1 MAECAG
7 SASDPPCQVNGIRQ
21 AAESA
26 VSLSDMQ
33 GNSSG
38 AALTVCTI
46 ASSVSTL
53 AVSENSL
60 PGLATTSDH
69 DSACCPP
76 KRKCISVRDVHFEP
90 LDSVMQ
96 ADSSPRPFCE
106 RDIAASVRVGAHC
119 CGGGSKLGNTLN
131 IVDTMSTSF
140 SSHVKPECSYVDG
153 IVSGG
158 CNCTE
163 FKPDMQGAEN
173 VELMERTVH
182 ETRAGGHS
190 MQRVQQL
197 SCSDD
202 TEGCGRTAPTF
213 VSSMGQAARV
223 TGHTPTPPPDR
234 CRPSGSACAGCGV
247 DVKQWREQMAVG
259 TNSRCGGSGVAGK
272 QLKKQTVADGTESD
286 GSCAGHGSRDSHVS
300 SKVEVHA
307 SGPQWSVAK
316 PGSSSSG
323 AHAPGSVCCGGDAP
337 RPGFSLT
344 KGHAPKSA
352 YSGNAAAPVSSPG
365 LSTASA
371 QVGFVADLS
380 SELSSATSAA
390 PVSSPGLSTAS
401 AQVGFVADLSSELS
415 SATSAAPVSS
425 PGLSTASAQ
434 VGFVA
439 DLSSELSSATSAA
452 ELKDETAE
460 SSLHIDFTQF
470 TAATGLPQ
478 FVKTSL
484 ASSHSHGTK
493 MLECQDFVA
502 ATPSCSTDCGTDV
515 SHVRTGSSELTL
527 SSGCEHTNA
536 ALTLSTD
543 CEYENAAVT
552 LSTDY
557 EYEYE
562 TDTSGCS
569 ESSSDAT
576 TSSSDSCN
584 DQSVPNVSS
593 ARMSPQKQL
602 QCSAPFDND
611 SNLKR
616 LGKSRKT
623 KKKAPSYGLKTDAVN
638 ALLGLR
644 RSAGYPKTKQSLY
657 TSQSREDRSR
667 LLARVGEGGTDTA
680 AAASKLLITIND
692 LPCVLL
698 VHILSFLP
706 VATRIGRVSL
716 VCKRWQ
722 SAVLD
727 PCLWR
732 RLDLRNLPRLKD
744 AALLQLASLSD
755 RVYTLILSDGRSTL
769 LTDHGVSKV
778 LQQCSHLR
786 KVKFNR

>member
-96 ADSSPRPFCE
+96 SDSSPRPFCE

-223 TGHTPTPPPDR
+223 TGHTQTPPPDR

-352 YSGNAAAPVSSPG
+352 YSGNA
-365 LSTASA
+365 
-371 QVGFVADLS
+371 
-380 SELSSATSAA
+380 
-390 PVSSPGLSTAS
+390 
-401 AQVGFVADLSSELS
+401 
-415 SATSAAPVSS
+415 AAPVSS

-667 LLARVGEGGTDTA
+667 LLARVGEGGTDAA

-706 VATRIGRVSL
+706 VAARIGRVSL

>member
-1 MAECAG
+1 MTDMAECAD
-7 SASDPPCQVNGIRQ
+7 SASDPACQVNGIRQ
-21 AAESA
+21 ATESA

-60 PGLATTSDH
+60 SGLAATSDH

-76 KRKCISVRDVHFEP
+76 KRKCLSVGDVHFEP
-90 LDSVMQ
+90 LDSVRQ
-96 ADSSPRPFCE
+96 SDSSLRPFCQP
-106 RDIAASVRVGAHC
+106 DVAGSVRVGTHC
-119 CGGGSKLGNTLN
+119 CNGGSKLGNTLN
-131 IVDTMSTSF
+131 ITDAMSTSF
-140 SSHVKPECSYVDG
+140 SSHVKPECSCVDG
-153 IVSGG
+153 VASEG
-158 CNCTE
+158 CDCAE
-163 FKPDMQGAEN
+163 FKPDMQGAES
-173 VELMERTVH
+173 VEPMERTIQ
-182 ETRAGGHS
+182 ETGAGGHS

-197 SCSDD
+197 SCPDD
-202 TEGCGRTAPTF
+202 SEGCGRTGPTF
-213 VSSMGQAARV
+213 VSSRGQAARV
-223 TGHTPTPPPDR
+223 TGHALTPPTDR
-234 CRPSGSACAGCGV
+234 CQVFGSACAGCGV
-247 DVKQWREQMAVG
+247 DVKRWREQMAVG
-259 TNSRCGGSGVAGK
+259 TNSGCGGSGVAGK
-272 QLKKQTVADGTESD
+272 QLKKQTVADGTESN
-286 GSCAGHGSRDSHVS
+286 GSCAGHFSRDSHVS
-300 SKVEVHA
+300 SKIEAHA
-307 SGPQWSVAK
+307 SGPDWNVGK
-316 PGSSSSG
+316 PGSSSGG

-337 RPGFSLT
+337 RPGSGLT
-344 KGHAPKSA
+344 KGGHAPK
-352 YSGNAAAPVSSPG
+352 GNAAAPVSSPG
-365 LSTASA
+365 LSTVSVR
-371 QVGFVADLS
+371 VGFAADLS

-390 PVSSPGLSTAS
+390 K
-401 AQVGFVADLSSELS
+401 
-415 SATSAAPVSS
+415 
-425 PGLSTASAQ
+425 
-434 VGFVA
+434 
-439 DLSSELSSATSAA
+439 
-452 ELKDETAE
+452 LKDETAE
-460 SSLHIDFTQF
+460 SSLRTDFTQF
-470 TAATGLPQ
+470 TAATGVPH

-493 MLECQDFVA
+493 ILERQDFGA

-515 SHVRTGSSELTL
+515 PHMSVGSSELTL
-527 SSGCEHTNA
+527 SSGCEHKNA

-543 CEYENAAVT
+543 CEYENAALT

-584 DQSVPNVSS
+584 DQSMPSVSC
-593 ARMSPQKQL
+593 ARIPPQKQL
-602 QCSAPFDND
+602 QHSAPFDSD

-667 LLARVGEGGTDTA
+667 LLARVGEGGTDAA

-744 AALLQLASLSD
+744 AVLLQLASLSD

-778 LQQCSHLR
+778 LQQCSHLK

>member
-38 AALTVCTI
+38 AALMVCTI

-76 KRKCISVRDVHFEP
+76 KRKCLSVGDVHFEP

-96 ADSSPRPFCE
+96 SDSSPRPFCE
-106 RDIAASVRVGAHC
+106 RDIAASVRVGTHC

-140 SSHVKPECSYVDG
+140 SSQVKPECSYVDG

-158 CNCTE
+158 CDCAE
-163 FKPDMQGAEN
+163 FKPDMQGVES

-182 ETRAGGHS
+182 KTRAGGHS

-202 TEGCGRTAPTF
+202 TEGCGGTAPTF
-213 VSSMGQAARV
+213 VSSRGQAARV
-223 TGHTPTPPPDR
+223 TGHTLTPPPNR
-234 CRPSGSACAGCGV
+234 CQMFGSTCAGCGV
-247 DVKQWREQMAVG
+247 DVKQWREQTAVG

-272 QLKKQTVADGTESD
+272 QLKKQTAADGTESD

-300 SKVEVHA
+300 GKVEVHA

-344 KGHAPKSA
+344 NGHAPKSA

-390 PVSSPGLSTAS
+390 
-401 AQVGFVADLSSELS
+401 
-415 SATSAAPVSS
+415 
-425 PGLSTASAQ
+425 
-434 VGFVA
+434 
-439 DLSSELSSATSAA
+439 

-460 SSLHIDFTQF
+460 SSLQTDFPQF

-493 MLECQDFVA
+493 LLECQDFGA
-502 ATPSCSTDCGTDV
+502 ATPSCSQDCGTDV
-515 SHVRTGSSELTL
+515 LHMSTGSSELTL
-527 SSGCEHTNA
+527 SSGCEHKNA

-543 CEYENAAVT
+543 CEYENATLT

-657 TSQSREDRSR
+657 MSQSREDRSR
-667 LLARVGEGGTDTA
+667 LLARVGEGGTDAA

-744 AALLQLASLSD
+744 AVLLQLASLSD

-778 LQQCSHLR
+778 LQQCSHLK

>member
-96 ADSSPRPFCE
+96 SDSSPRPFCE

-223 TGHTPTPPPDR
+223 TGHTQTPPPDR

-316 PGSSSSG
+316 PSSSSSG

-352 YSGNAAAPVSSPG
+352 YSGNA
-365 LSTASA
+365 
-371 QVGFVADLS
+371 
-380 SELSSATSAA
+380 
-390 PVSSPGLSTAS
+390 
-401 AQVGFVADLSSELS
+401 
-415 SATSAAPVSS
+415 AAPVSS

-667 LLARVGEGGTDTA
+667 LLARVGEGGTDAA

>member
-26 VSLSDMQ
+26 VSLSDMP

-76 KRKCISVRDVHFEP
+76 KRKCLSVGDVHFEP

-96 ADSSPRPFCE
+96 AESSPRPFCE
-106 RDIAASVRVGAHC
+106 RDIAASVRVGTHC
-119 CGGGSKLGNTLN
+119 CSGGSKLGNTLN

-140 SSHVKPECSYVDG
+140 SSQVKPECSFVDR

-158 CNCTE
+158 CDCTE
-163 FKPDMQGAEN
+163 LKPDMQGAES

-190 MQRVQQL
+190 MQQVQQF

-202 TEGCGRTAPTF
+202 TEGCGGTAPTF
-213 VSSMGQAARV
+213 VSSRGQAARV
-223 TGHTPTPPPDR
+223 TGHTLTPPPDH
-234 CRPSGSACAGCGV
+234 CQTFGSTCAGCGV
-247 DVKQWREQMAVG
+247 DVKQWREQMAAG

-300 SKVEVHA
+300 GKVEVHA
-307 SGPQWSVAK
+307 SGPQWSVTK

-337 RPGFSLT
+337 RPGFGLT

-365 LSTASA
+365 LSTTSA
-371 QVGFVADLS
+371 QVGFGADLS
-380 SELSSATSAA
+380 SELSS
-390 PVSSPGLSTAS
+390 
-401 AQVGFVADLSSELS
+401 E
-415 SATSAAPVSS
+415 
-425 PGLSTASAQ
+425 
-434 VGFVA
+434 
-439 DLSSELSSATSAA
+439 TSAA
-452 ELKDETAE
+452 ELKDETVE
-460 SSLHIDFTQF
+460 SSLHTDFPQF

-484 ASSHSHGTK
+484 ATSHSHGTK
-493 MLECQDFVA
+493 LLECQDFGA
-502 ATPSCSTDCGTDV
+502 ATPSCSQDCGTDV
-515 SHVRTGSSELTL
+515 PHMSTGSSELTL
-527 SSGCEHTNA
+527 SSGCEHKNA

-543 CEYENAAVT
+543 CEYENAALS
-552 LSTDY
+552 LST

-584 DQSVPNVSS
+584 DQSMPSVSS
-593 ARMSPQKQL
+593 ARMSPQKQQ
-602 QCSAPFDND
+602 QCSATFDND

-657 TSQSREDRSR
+657 MSQSREDRSR
-667 LLARVGEGGTDTA
+667 LLAGVGEGGTDA
-680 AAASKLLITIND
+680 AASASKLLITIND

-744 AALLQLASLSD
+744 AVLLQLASLSD

-778 LQQCSHLR
+778 LQQCSHLK